1 MEGCWQKFYQP
12 HEKNHTVIPSSHCG
26 NPKTRGPSHPHKVNL
41 PFRVKIG
48 IGWYPI
54 YSIYCALPFTM
65 MGPTIAIMLW
75 CLSRWYF
82 VVSFYFEQE
91 LTSNRTVI
99 RHTATHWEIWIQ
111 NFPLLYQ
118 FSCNI
123 NINIHQFLFFAKF
136 CGLILFG
143 TRTDKQ
149 SSSNETQLTQAREIW
164 FQNYPIIY

>member
-1 MEGCWQKFYQP
+1 MNFLGFFGERIKVLILRKVFSASWK
-12 HEKNHTVIPSSHCG
+12 KIILHCG

-41 PFRVKIG
+41 HFRVKIG

-99 RHTATHWEIWIQ
+99 RHTATHWEIRIQ

-118 FSCNI
+118 FTCNI
-123 NINIHQFLFFAKF
+123 NINIHQNF
-136 CGLILFG
+136 
-143 TRTDKQ
+143 
-149 SSSNETQLTQAREIW
+149 W
-164 FQNYPIIY
+164 V